1 MRRAMTLPRKALII
15 GLDGATWDLLMPW
28 AQAGHLPT
36 LARLVR
42 EGAHGPL
49 MTTIPPVSASA
60 WVSFATG
67 ANPGVHGI
75 FDFVFPKP
83 GSTEIGV
90 VNVTLRGAPPFWS
103 FIEAA
108 GGQVGL
114 VSVPITY
121 PPQPIRGFTVCGF
134 LVPNQASPYTYPPE
148 LKEELRRA
156 VGPFP
161 LHEFEGNR
169 SRHVGRF
176 LEDMLRFERGRTAAV
191 LYLMRHKPWDLF
203 AFVFKTTDTVQHEV
217 WHLLDPTHPRHDAAQ
232 AAEFGPAILRYY
244 QEIDALVGRILAEAP
259 PETFVVLM
267 SDHGGG
273 AFHKFFHVNNWLAA
287 QGLLHFK
294 RTPWSLVKR
303 ALFRAGVTPVNALRL
318 VNLLRLGRL
327 RKNVKR
333 GRGRGLLRR
342 LFLSFD
348 DVDWARTRAF
358 AVGNFGQIYINVKGE
373 RPQGIVAPGEEY
385 ERLRDRIIAAALAL
399 RDPQTGEAVI
409 RAAYKREEIY
419 QGPRLRQAP
428 DIILHTDRA
437 KYVSFGHADF
447 GSNRLIEPSIGQ
459 TGHHQMEGIVLL
471 HGPGIA
477 PGTVLQGANIM
488 DIAPTVLYALDL
500 PIPAIMDGRPLTAA
514 FTPAYL
520 AAHPV
525 QRFSSP
531 LMEKGAGE
539 GAADGREDY
548 TAEEHDQVMDRL
560 RDLGYVA

>member
-1 MRRAMTLPRKALII
+1 MTLPRKALII

-28 AQAGHLPT
+28 MQAGHLPT

-103 FIEAA
+103 LIEAA

-156 VGPFP
+156 MGPFP

-176 LEDMLRFERGRTAAV
+176 LEDMLRFERGRTEAV

-217 WHLLDPTHPRHDAAQ
+217 WHLLDPTHPRHDAAR

-259 PETFVVLM
+259 PGTFVVLM

-348 DVDWARTRAF
+348 DVDWKRTRAF

-419 QGPRLRQAP
+419 HGPRLRQAP

-488 DIAPTVLYALDL
+488 DIAPTVLYALNL
-500 PIPAIMDGRPLTAA
+500 PIPAIMDGKPLTAA

-525 QRFSSP
+525 QRFSPP

-539 GAADGREDY
+539 GTADGREDY
-548 TAEEHDQVMDRL
+548 TAEEHDQVIDRL